1 MNHLK
6 DRLALI
12 ATAIGFG
19 FIFLVVIPMANDAM
33 GLETG
38 TLFKIFMT
46 IGFACSIYLIFSNKK
61 KR

>member
-12 ATAIGFG
+12 ATALAFG
-19 FIFLVVIPMANDAM
+19 FIFFVVIRMANDAM
-33 GLETG
+33 GLEIG
-38 TLFKIFMT
+38 TLFKVLMT
-46 IGFACSIYLIFSNKK
+46 IGFACSIYLIFSNRK